1 MADGKVAQPGV
12 EGGVT
17 RRRGGTVAGGKP
29 GGGGVLPGGQW
40 GKQAAVR
47 SLSAGVAELNTMPSL
62 DLNEPINWD
71 EIDDFEGNVHDLDY
85 DYVWE
90 SGNEGDGNTTDEEDE
105 IVPEDVLVEPEAGG
119 DAHTVQ
125 QVEEA
130 SMHHVEEAD
139 AVPQA
144 DAGDEAVFVAFDS
157 GTPANIKRRR
167 YYPPDIKRIFFRF
180 Q

>member
-1 MADGKVAQPGV
+1 M
-12 EGGVT
+12 
-17 RRRGGTVAGGKP
+17 
-29 GGGGVLPGGQW
+29 LM
-40 GKQAAVR
+40 
-47 SLSAGVAELNTMPSL
+47 SS

-167 YYPPDIKRIFFRF
+167 YYPPDIKRIFSSCSDTSFF
-180 Q
+180 LHVLK